1 MEDLSKDD
9 TFVFIFEHAADP
21 IAPTS
26 PIYTINKVLE
36 RTNLPKTT
44 IHGLRHT
51 HCTILLN
58 RGLNVKVIA
67 ERLGNTP
74 KMIMDVY
81 GHVLKE

>member
-1 MEDLSKDD
+1 MKQ
-9 TFVFIFEHAADP
+9 
-21 IAPTS
+21 
-26 PIYTINKVLE
+26 KVLK
-36 RTNLPKTT
+36 RTKLPKTT

-81 GHVLKE
+81 GHILKELEVESVSLSSHALQTSGAKTGANH